1 MPVVCY
7 FLLIALSRCELE
19 KCLTVV
25 VKASIS
31 SLFSWTVE
39 IFDLWTKSEVW
50 ASVCLARELR
60 RGGHIPGE
68 RRAGFGTTAV
78 TNHAG
83 PRRRPIRSES
93 YAYLLPVAGLQPST
107 NWSRRDIADRRPGRW
122 LSKVWLGNGAADT
135 FCWPRLR
142 ERLEVVVGRSPSG
155 GSPIEF
161 NLVSVRRTARVLE
174 CKLV

>member
-1 MPVVCY
+1 MKTCQWSAISNLSPCRGVNWRSVTQSLSKQASPLSSPGPWRY
-7 FLLIALSRCELE
+7 LISGQRAR
-19 KCLTVV
+19 
-25 VKASIS
+25 
-31 SLFSWTVE
+31 
-39 IFDLWTKSEVW
+39 
-50 ASVCLARELR
+50 CLARELR
-60 RGGHIPGE
+60 RGGHIPGGR
-68 RRAGFGTTAV
+68 RRAGFCTTAV

-107 NWSRRDIADRRPGRW
+107 NWSRKDIADRRPGRW

-155 GSPIEF
+155 GSLIEF
-161 NLVSVRRTARVLE
+161 YLVSVRRTARVLE